1 MPTSTKLQHLV
12 PLLCWAVYCSVLNGT
27 MFNVAVPDIARDF
40 RLAPS
45 EVSWVITGYIVIF
58 AIGAIS
64 YGKLADHYPV
74 RRLLT
79 IGLLLFNSGALIS
92 LLADRYLLLIVGRLV
107 QASGGAAIPAL
118 VMLCATRYAPPEQ
131 RGRVLGA
138 VSATVAFAMGCGPL
152 VGGLLAGYSHWRW
165 LFLLSFATLPVIP
178 LLRIVLQPEPVRPG
192 RFDLL
197 GAGCLTAGIALI
209 LFGLTRQL
217 FWIPLLA
224 VGCAFLFLRQIR
236 RHPNPF
242 ITPDLLDN
250 RPYRRGLVAT
260 FLAMGTMF
268 GLLFIIP
275 LGLREQFGLSTIGI
289 GLVIFPGAAF
299 GAVIGVIGGRMTD
312 RYGCRP
318 VASYGI
324 GFLAAGYLLLV
335 AFGKTPVS
343 IALLLI
349 ICYSGFSLFQPA
361 LGKAVSLTLPSRQTG
376 VGMGLYNLIYF
387 LSGAFG
393 TAISGGLLELF
404 AETGHYNEAASTILL
419 LMTATC
425 LLALPAFRRMDL
437 DSASERSLKP

>member
-1 MPTSTKLQHLV
+1 
-12 PLLCWAVYCSVLNGT
+12 

-40 RLAPS
+40 SLAPS

-58 AIGAIS
+58 AVGAIS
-64 YGKLADHYPV
+64 YGKLADNYPV

-92 LLADRYLLLIVGRLV
+92 LLADRYPLLIIGRLV

-152 VGGLLAGYSHWRW
+152 VGGLLGGYFHWRW

-197 GAGCLTAGIALI
+197 GAGWLTGGIALL
-209 LFGLTRQL
+209 LFGLTQRQL
-217 FWIPLLA
+217 WSPLLA
-224 VGCAFLFLRQIR
+224 AACIALFIRQVR

-242 ITPDLLDN
+242 ISPTLLGN
-250 RPYRRGLVAT
+250 QPYRQGLAAT

-289 GLVIFPGAAF
+289 GLVIFPGAAC
-299 GAVIGVIGGRMTD
+299 GAVIGVIGGRLTD
-312 RYGCRP
+312 RFGCRP
-318 VASYGI
+318 IASWGI
-324 GFLAAGYLLLV
+324 TLLAAGYLLLL
-335 AFGKTPVS
+335 AFGQNPVT
-343 IALLLI
+343 IALLLV
-349 ICYSGFSLFQPA
+349 ICYGGFSLFQPA
-361 LGKAVSLTLPSRQTG
+361 LGKAVSLTLPSKQTG

-393 TAISGGLLELF
+393 TAVSGGLLELF
-404 AETGHYNEAASTILL
+404 AETGHDSEGPRAILL
-419 LMTATC
+419 LMTVTC
-425 LLALPAFRRMDL
+425 LLALPVFRRMGL
-437 DSASERSLKP
+437 NSETKRSQEP